1 MRLKQWIRVLRA
13 RVGALFGREQVT
25 SEIHDE
31 LRHHLNLAIE
41 DNLTKGMTPADA
53 RADAMR
59 RMGNVM
65 ALQDQGYDVRGGG
78 VFEATVRDARFALRL
93 MGRQPGFTTVALLT
107 IALGIGATA
116 TIFGVAHA
124 VLLKP
129 LPYPDPDRLANV
141 WMTNA
146 RIDLREDWHSLPNIE
161 DYRAANSTFEAI
173 AVYNNTNTN
182 LTGAGDAQRLTG
194 ARASANLFT
203 VLGVSA
209 ASGRVFTDDE
219 DQPGSDA
226 VVVLSHGLWQR
237 VFGGDPAVVGREVE
251 FSGRKREV
259 VGVMPEGFAFPQ
271 PTTEFWVPNAP
282 NEQLRNSRNSLWLMA
297 IGRLKPGVTVD
308 RAQADLELVAKDIV
322 GRFPDQE
329 GYGVYVVGY
338 HDQLVGRTRPAII
351 ALLGAVG
358 FLLLIA
364 CVNVANL
371 LLSRAA
377 VREREIALRTAI
389 GAGRWRLIRQ
399 LLTESTVLAVVGG
412 LLGVAVAWVGLRTL
426 ISVAPPELPRLG
438 DIGLNWTVVGFS
450 FAASLVTGLIFGLM
464 PALQISRAGMGH
476 ALKEGGR
483 GVSSGVGRLVRR
495 TLVVV
500 QVALALVLLTGAGLM
515 VQSFL
520 RMQRVDLGF
529 DPDRVLTMQ
538 VTVSGQAYQQ
548 PAAAVELF
556 GRLAERV
563 RALPG
568 VEAASLVSGLFLSTT
583 PNSTNFNI
591 EGRAEFT
598 PAESVEVPV
607 DSAAPG
613 YFETMRVP
621 LLKGREFAA
630 GDTADSTPVVIIN
643 ETMARRFW
651 PNEDP
656 IGRRMVYGRPSPDNP
671 WMTIVGIVGDTRR
684 VGYEAPIRPET
695 YLPLT
700 QSPSRSMMLVLRA
713 VQDPSA
719 LIGPVRA
726 VVRSLDPAQ
735 PIHNVATT
743 EELVRDLTAERRL
756 NTLLFALFAVVAAVL
771 AAAGIYGVIAYSVEQ
786 RTRELG
792 VRLAL
797 GARPREVFTLILREG
812 LTMAVIGIVGG
823 VIAAMGATQVMRT
836 LLYDTSA
843 TDPWTYAVMALGALV
858 IALCACLIPAGR
870 AMRVDPLVALRAE

>member
-1 MRLKQWIRVLRA
+1 MA
-13 RVGALFGREQVT
+13 RVRALMGRDAVT
-25 SEIHDE
+25 GEIHEE
-31 LRHHLNLAIE
+31 LRHHLDLATE
-41 DNLTKGMTPADA
+41 ENVRQGMSPAAA

-59 RMGNVM
+59 RVGSL
-65 ALQDQGYDVRGGG
+65 AKLQDQGYDVRGGG
-78 VFEATVRDARFALRL
+78 VVEATVRDARFAVRL
-93 MGRQPGFTTVALLT
+93 MWRQPGFTSVALLT

-116 TIFGVAHA
+116 TIFGVAHG

-129 LPYPDPDRLANV
+129 LPYPEPGRLAMV

-161 DYRAANSTFEAI
+161 DYRAGNSTFEAI
-173 AVYNNTNTN
+173 AVFNNTSVN

-194 ARASANLFT
+194 ARASANLFS
-203 VLGVSA
+203 VLGVTPA
-209 ASGRVFTDDE
+209 RGRVFTDQE
-219 DQPGSDA
+219 DQPGQDA
-226 VVVLSHGLWQR
+226 VVVISHRLWTR
-237 VFGGDPAVVGREVE
+237 VFGADPNIIGRKLEL
-251 FSGRKREV
+251 SGRIRDV
-259 VGVMPEGFAFPQ
+259 IGVMPEGFAFPR

-282 NEQLRNSRNSLWLMA
+282 GEQLRASRGSLWLQA
-297 IGRLKPGVTVD
+297 IGRLKPGVTVA
-308 RAQADLELVAKDIV
+308 RAQEDLDPIARDIV
-322 GRFPDQE
+322 VRFPNQE
-329 GYGVYVVGY
+329 GYGIYVVGY
-338 HDQLVGRTRPAII
+338 HDQLVAQTRPAII

-389 GAGRWRLIRQ
+389 GAGRGRLVRQ
-399 LLTESTVLAVVGG
+399 LLTESAVLSGAGG
-412 LLGVAVAWVGLRTL
+412 LLGIAVAWAGLRTL

-438 DIGLNWTVVGFS
+438 DISLNWTVVGFS
-450 FAASLVTGLIFGLM
+450 FAAALITGLIFGLM
-464 PALQISRAGMGH
+464 PALQISRAGMGT

-483 GVSSGVGRLVRR
+483 GASSGIGRLVRR

-529 DPDRVLTMQ
+529 DGDRVLTMQ
-538 VTVSGQAYQQ
+538 VTLSGQAYQQ
-548 PAAAVELF
+548 PAAAVDFF
-556 GRLAERV
+556 GRLADRV

-568 VEAASLVSGLFLSTT
+568 VESASLVSGLFLSTT

-591 EGRAEFT
+591 EGRPVFT

-613 YFETMRVP
+613 YFATMRVP
-621 LLKGREFAA
+621 VLKGREFEE
-630 GDTADSTPVVIIN
+630 GDTADSTPVVLIN
-643 ETMARRFW
+643 ETLAKRFW
-651 PNEDP
+651 PGEDP
-656 IGRRMVYGRPSPDNP
+656 VGRRMTYGQPDSNTQ
-671 WMTIVGIVGDTRR
+671 WLTIVGVVGDTRR
-684 VGYEAPIRPET
+684 VGYEAPVRPET

-700 QSPSRSMMLVLRA
+700 QSPSRSMMLVVRGEREPA
-713 VQDPSA
+713 SIVSSVRGVVQA
-719 LIGPVRA
+719 
-726 VVRSLDPAQ
+726 LDPNQ
-735 PIHNVATT
+735 PIYAVATID
-743 EELVRDLTAERRL
+743 ELVRDLTAERRL
-756 NTLLFALFAVVAAVL
+756 NTLLFALFAVVAALL

-797 GARPREVFTLILREG
+797 GAMPREIFGLVVREG
-812 LTMAVIGIVGG
+812 LSMAVTGIVGG

-843 TDPWTYAVMALGALV
+843 TDPWTFGVMALGALMV
-858 IALCACLIPAGR
+858 ALCACLIPARR
-870 AMRVDPLVALRAE
+870 AMRVDPLEALRAE